1 MHEPLISI
9 IIPVLNGSKFLER
22 CFSTLEKQTYSNLE
36 IIFIDNGSS
45 DDTKVKIESYC
56 YKKKGIKLLN
66 CSKLGPGAARNV
78 GIKYASGEYISFLDV
93 DDELLPEKHNVLM
106 EGFNKYPEAGMV
118 VGKAIKQ
125 FSDGRKLNLELGPL
139 KKSINHPPL
148 SGILW
153 LKHLMLNPVTCSYL
167 VRSEI
172 LQSNKIR
179 FSGIPYGEDIAF
191 NVLVGLKNNVL
202 VVDKLVCTYH
212 RHSQSSISIANQN
225 ISSLERYFQ
234 FYEKFALPYFYER
247 RDKEPFNQAFKLS
260 ERITFRM
267 LMKLIFSSQRDYHS
281 SYRTLTENSLLKDY
295 KLFYR
300 LFSLLPY
307 KYASYL
313 FDIFHS
319 ISAKKS

>member
-1 MHEPLISI
+1 MNRPLISI
-9 IIPVLNGSKFLER
+9 IIPVYNGIKFLDR
-22 CFSTLEKQTYSNLE
+22 CFKTLNDQSYSNLE
-36 IIFIDNGSS
+36 LIFIDNGSTDGS
-45 DDTKVKIESYC
+45 IKKIKSYC
-56 YKKKGIKLLN
+56 ETNSYANLFNCNKRGVGYARNKGIEV
-66 CSKLGPGAARNV
+66 SK
-78 GIKYASGEYISFLDV
+78 GEFISFLDV

-267 LMKLIFSSQRDYHS
+267 LMKLIFSSQQDYHS

-307 KYASYL
+307 KYESYL
-313 FDIFHS
+313 FDIFHD
-319 ISAKKS
+319 I

>member
-1 MHEPLISI
+1 MNKPLISI
-9 IIPVLNGSKFLER
+9 IIPVYNGIKFLDR
-22 CFSTLEKQTYSNLE
+22 CFKTLNDQSYSNLE
-36 IIFIDNGSS
+36 LIFIDNGSTDGS
-45 DDTKVKIESYC
+45 IEKIKSYC
-56 YKKKGIKLLN
+56 ETNSYANLFNFNKRGVGYARNKGIEV
-66 CSKLGPGAARNV
+66 SK
-78 GIKYASGEYISFLDV
+78 GEFISFLDV
-93 DDELLPEKHNVLM
+93 DDEICVDKHQLLM
-106 EGFNKYPEAGMV
+106 DGFNKYPNVGMVIGETIKQYEDGRSYVLYMHLLNQNVTPAPEAGLLWV
-118 VGKAIKQ
+118 KY
-125 FSDGRKLNLELGPL
+125 
-139 KKSINHPPL
+139 L
-148 SGILW
+148 SQ
-153 LKHLMLNPVTCSYL
+153 NPTSCSYM
-167 VRSEI
+167 VRSKI
-172 LQSNKIR
+172 LKDNNIR
-179 FSGIPYGEDIAF
+179 FANISYGEDIAF

-267 LMKLIFSSQRDYHS
+267 LMKLIFSSQQDYHS

-313 FDIFHS
+313 FDIFHD
-319 ISAKKS
+319 IYPKKY